1 MTPSTRCDRRTR
13 AGWSLR
19 SRSRRSPT
27 CSPPSGCARSP
38 APRLISPW
46 PRRPSSLW
54 WCTASGC
61 SPRRPPPRASRSSTR
76 SSTDADS
83 LGGASRSTIG
93 FEQWFST
100 RIFYLIHALN
110 LLVIVATRDFPADA
124 KWPLLAAALILS
136 LLVTSVFAAAR
147 PQVAQRIAVVVGG
160 LRFWRPRPSRDDRRA
175 SGARLHADAMA
186 VVGRPRH
193 RAIIAAISAASVL
206 ADAACFWM
214 LLFAVGIHDGFE
226 LALLSVG
233 AAAVASSIPLLPGGL
248 GAVEAAVPALL
259 AWYGAPVA
267 AALSATLLYRAIGTF
282 LPAAG
287 GALSIPALRIRARR
301 VPTGHGHTTRALTA
315 PRVAWHGS
323 QRPPSK
329 RAPRRAGPFDS
340 VGLHPASG
348 ATCSGAYLVEGVDGM
363 VDVES
368 TEAAEPCGSCHLFGP
383 GAGET
388 EGAEAGTVGRRH
400 CR

>member
-1 MTPSTRCDRRTR
+1 MPGLIGAGAIRGLSHLPLVTSDAPRVHPPDSGAAPVRTPNLRARQVLRFALGTGVAAVALWLVVSAAGGLGDALDALRQTD
-13 AGWSLR
+13 AGWLVPAIAFEAVSYVLSAVRLRALAGPEADLSLAEATELTLVVHGLGLLT
-19 SRSRRSPT
+19 P
-27 CSPPSGCARSP
+27 ASP
-38 APRLISPW
+38 AEGIAFEYQELN
-46 PRRPSSLW
+46 RRGL
-54 WCTASGC
+54 A
-61 SPRRPPPRASRSSTR
+61 RRRIA
-76 SSTDADS
+76 
-83 LGGASRSTIG
+83 LTIG

-136 LLVTSVFAAAR
+136 LLVTSAFAAAR

-186 VVGRPRH
+186 VVGPPRH
-193 RAIIAAISAASVL
+193 RALIAVISAASVL

-301 VPTGHGHTTRALTA
+301 VRPGTA
-315 PRVAWHGS
+315 TPR
-323 QRPPSK
+323 
-329 RAPRRAGPFDS
+329 
-340 VGLHPASG
+340 
-348 ATCSGAYLVEGVDGM
+348 
-363 VDVES
+363 
-368 TEAAEPCGSCHLFGP
+368 EP
-383 GAGET
+383 
-388 EGAEAGTVGRRH
+388 
-400 CR
+400 